1 MFNCNWVMGV
11 NMVESYKLIVLI
23 LKIIRGFF

>member
-11 NMVESYKLIVLI
+11 NMVENYKLIVLI